1 MKRSNLKSYPVIL
14 MLIAIISIII
24 TSTAISPISN
34 VEAYSYLGSNYSSNI
49 TVRAYNH
56 EGGTQTP
63 NANGSVTLVDSSSTS
78 TPGYAYQS
86 YSWKDI
92 RNFEITFNIDSLPDD
107 AEKYN
112 YRYTV
117 SWTPQLITNGNA
129 EFDTEHTITAPI
141 LANTATSKDDIVSKI
156 NFMIDDNTME
166 STVKFTPEKVFD
178 DDDYYKYCSSG
189 GWGLYIFSFE
199 YDGVSQSAIFEL
211 RPEDVNSLPTPEINK
226 PTPVLG
232 NEWQTYKYIFK
243 LNDEYKYVNPY
254 QIKWYV
260 TGTAKDGRK
269 FVLTPDDITDEN
281 VENAMFGADSIIR
294 TGYTFELATK
304 IEGTWQIKCEIFDQD
319 CSTLITTVTGPKVST
334 VVGYPA
340 QTIIWIVVSAA
351 VVAAIIVTV
360 VIVLSIKKEKVY

>member
-112 YRYTV
+112 YGYTV
-117 SWTPQLITNGNA
+117 SWTPQLITNGKA

-141 LANTATSKDDIVSKI
+141 LINTATSKDDIVSKI

-166 STVKFTPEKVFD
+166 STVKFTGNDVLG
-178 DDDYYKYCSSG
+178 DDYILRG

-199 YDGVSQSAIFEL
+199 HDGVSQSAIFEL
-211 RPEDVNSLPTPEINK
+211 RPEDVNSLPTPEITYEK
-226 PTPVLG
+226 VSS
-232 NEWQTYKYIFK
+232 NEGINDAFLFKLNEEYKYI
-243 LNDEYKYVNPY
+243 NRE

-269 FVLTPDDITDEN
+269 FVLTPSDVTSEN
-281 VENAMFGADSIIR
+281 VENTIYGDDSIIR
-294 TGYTFELATK
+294 TSYSFKLDTK

-334 VVGYPA
+334 VVGYPT